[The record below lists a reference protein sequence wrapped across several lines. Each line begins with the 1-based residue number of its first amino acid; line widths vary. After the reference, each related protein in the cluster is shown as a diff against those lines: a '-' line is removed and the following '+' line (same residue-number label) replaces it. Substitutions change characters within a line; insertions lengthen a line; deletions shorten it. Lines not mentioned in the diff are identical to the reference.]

1 MIKNKLTL
9 DTNQMAL
16 QELINFRKLVYKTI
30 SQPPHLA
37 SDYDEFQVVKEFLLD
52 LILVLILFKKY
63 EPKNIFFNQE
73 NKDDLEK
80 KKQDEYQLD
89 KFISINGLI
98 RGLVYDSHYSLSNNN
113 FILSCWS
120 ILVKLKIRQTTINNK
135 GPINIVSAGD
145 YLKTILNKLLNN
157 AENRDNI
164 TFYIDSML
172 GEGDKNVNEPRRQ
185 EKNLIAK
192 LLHQIHASKKA
203 KEVCFMPR
211 ILALDNT
218 QANIHF
224 LIPSIEIELGF
235 HVYLNKYFIQAKA
248 LNINLKS
255 ILTYDPDTKDRTP
268 KWGSSLGSGDNP
280 LLIYNIENFPGK
292 LDIIALDFFN
302 SLDIGGN
309 FGHIGH
315 RKIKESISL
324 KSTRFINEVERF
336 LRLLN
341 NNGELFLIFDKHILN
356 IYRKKILS
364 LFNKTISII
373 NLKRKVII
381 VASNNPQK
389 SVSIF
394 NVETLNMGS
403 NLAQKGFQTISNHDM
418 ILVEYKN
425 RSGDYWIEI
434 SRDQLLA
441 ECKNKFNINKFFL
454 PEIEGIPLK
463 SVINFLNTERIKPN
477 KSDIIINVSSLNQIP
492 GILDFENKVD
502 KSGKQV
508 PVCQKVEKSCLLIAT
523 TGNKLKPTEF
533 IYKGFP
539 IYLMPGV
546 VPLEIN
552 ESITSVE
559 FISYVLRSD
568 EIKNQLKFITTGST
582 IARYQLKDILDLKI
596 ICPKSKITQQTIINE
611 RKESVFKELKLDNLL
626 KETQNAKFKKIRG
639 ISHDMGDYFS
649 NIFPNIDL
657 ILDSVQSKKDKE
669 INKFFND
676 EDLNLLENLKI
687 LQKDINS
694 LSILNSQ
701 FKEDLDFSK
710 KYPLKIYS
718 ALEIYKLTLKILK
731 SYKSK
736 LFSCSVQL
744 RMLDLL
750 DVDNKKI
757 NEKKIKEFKYDKL
770 GFRINEEAFERF
782 LRQFVTNTKKHAGF
796 EVERKKENKFI
807 VRFDFDELNLNIII
821 MNNGKPFPMDMTKEQ
836 FIQHGVTSNSKEG
849 KGDGGEI
856 INEISNYFQFNDWSF
871 DMNNDDKFP
880 VKFKFPLYLEHIE

>member
-1 MIKNKLTL
+1 MINNKLTL

-16 QELINFRKLVYKTI
+16 QELINFRKLVHKTI
-30 SQPPHLA
+30 SQPSNLNA
-37 SDYDEFQVVKEFLLD
+37 YDYDEFQVVEEFLLD
-52 LILVLILFKKY
+52 LILVLIFFKKY
-63 EPKNIFFNQE
+63 EPKNIFFKQE
-73 NKDDLEK
+73 NQDDLEK

-98 RGLVYDSHYSLSNNN
+98 RGLVYDSHYNLSNNN
-113 FILSCWS
+113 FILSCWN
-120 ILVKLKIRQTTINNK
+120 ILEKLKIRQTTINNK

-157 AENRDNI
+157 AENRDKI

-172 GEGDKNVNEPRRQ
+172 GEDYKNVNEPIRQ

-192 LLHQIHASKKA
+192 LLHQIHALKKP
-203 KEVCFMPR
+203 KEVCFMPG
-211 ILALDNT
+211 ILELDNT

-224 LIPSIEIELGF
+224 LISSVKIELGF
-235 HVYLNKYFIQAKA
+235 HFNLNKHFIQAKA
-248 LNINLKS
+248 LNTNLKS
-255 ILTYDPDTKDRTP
+255 ILTYDPDAYDRTP

-280 LLIYNIENFPGK
+280 LLIFNIENFPGK
-292 LDIIALDFFN
+292 LDIIALNFFN
-302 SLDIGGN
+302 SLEIGGY
-309 FGHIGH
+309 FAH
-315 RKIKESISL
+315 RNIKESISL
-324 KSTRFINEVERF
+324 KSTRFINEVDRF

-341 NNGELFLIFDKHILN
+341 NNGELFLIFDKHTLN

-403 NLAQKGFQTISNHDM
+403 NLALKGSQTISEHDL
-418 ILVEYKN
+418 IVKEYKN
-425 RSGDYWIEI
+425 RRGDYWINI
-434 SRDQLLA
+434 SRDRLLD
-441 ECKNKFNINKFFL
+441 ECKNTFNINKFFL
-454 PEIEGIPLK
+454 PEIDGIPLE
-463 SVINFLNTERIKPN
+463 SVIKFLNTERTKPN

-502 KSGKQV
+502 KSGKKV
-508 PVCQKVEKSCLLIAT
+508 PICQKVEKSCLLIAT

-533 IYKGFP
+533 IYNGIP

-552 ESITSVE
+552 ESVTSVE
-559 FISYVLRSD
+559 YISYALRSD
-568 EIKNQLKFITTGST
+568 EIKSQLKFITTGST
-582 IARYQLKDILDLKI
+582 IGRYQFKDILNLKI
-596 ICPKSKITQQTIINE
+596 ICPESKITQQTIINE
-611 RKESVFKELKLDNLL
+611 KKESVFKELKLDKLL
-626 KETQNAKFKKIRG
+626 KETQNARFKKIRG

-657 ILDSVQSKKDKE
+657 ILESVQSKNDNE

-687 LQKDINS
+687 LKKDISS

-750 DVDNKKI
+750 DENKKTS
-757 NEKKIKEFKYDKL
+757 EKKIKEFKYDKL

-782 LRQFVTNTKKHAGF
+782 LRQFVTNTKRHAGF

-821 MNNGKPFPMDMTKEQ
+821 MNNGKPFAEDMTKEK